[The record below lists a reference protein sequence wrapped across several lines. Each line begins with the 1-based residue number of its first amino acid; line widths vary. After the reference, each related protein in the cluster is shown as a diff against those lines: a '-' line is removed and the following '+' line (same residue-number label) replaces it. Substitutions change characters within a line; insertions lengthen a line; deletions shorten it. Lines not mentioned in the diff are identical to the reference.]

1 MNISN
6 LFMKIPNI
14 GLIIYYSVFIFIIP
28 VILFL
33 KSKMILKYYIPMI
46 VVIAHLLSLVGDNK
60 IFLNL
65 YSLEHT
71 TLTSQ
76 ISTYIINI
84 IALLG
89 ILWQIKDYTL
99 KNKLFTG
106 MFLLVIVFVLS
117 RTLLKHILD
126 YVSTK
131 LDDEYR
137 YNWPL
142 LFVGLLYI
150 IVLLVIQY
158 AMNHISYKFIDE
170 RNNINKTQQFVKNF
184 DLANIN
190 SFNNKLR

>member
-1 MNISN
+1 
-6 LFMKIPNI
+6 MKIPNI